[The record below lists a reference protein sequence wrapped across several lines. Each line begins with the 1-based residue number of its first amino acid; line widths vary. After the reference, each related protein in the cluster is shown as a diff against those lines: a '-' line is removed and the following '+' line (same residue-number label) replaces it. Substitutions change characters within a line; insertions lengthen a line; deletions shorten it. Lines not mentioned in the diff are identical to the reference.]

1 MTQTKNLFDTI
12 NADAFYHLGKYKESY
27 PALGDELYEVFR
39 STSFWGDLKA
49 THLTDLYMALP
60 KEIWDGHIM
69 TLVWVF
75 QSQMTTTKTPSL

>member
-1 MTQTKNLFDTI
+1 MSQTLLEKCNE
-12 NADAFYHLGKYKESY
+12 DALYHIRQYRETY

-39 STSFWGDLKA
+39 STSFWGDLKVK
-49 THLTDLYMALP
+49 HLTDLYMALP

-75 QSQMTTTKTPSL
+75 QSQMTTTKTPTSL